1 VPKFAEIAKPLTSL
15 TRKDQPFTWGPSQ
28 QEAFKELKD
37 KLCTTPVL
45 AFPDFSLPFILTTD
59 ASKLAL
65 GAILSQVQNGE
76 ERPIAY
82 ASRQTNKAEQSYAA
96 TEAEMLAMVW
106 ATKHFRCYLHGRKF
120 VARTDNSALTYLRNF
135 ADQNSRLLR
144 WSIKLSELHF
154 TVEHRAGTKMAHV
167 DALSRH
173 VGTIAQGGTLE
184 KENVLHE
191 QGKDDFCRKQN
202 PGTYSSRKEYFL
214 DDDGVLY
221 RRRSRGNHQLVVP
234 ATLVLEIIRQNHDP
248 VYVAHPGTKRTH
260 DLIALHYWWPGMRKE
275 IEDYIRK
282 CDLCQKRKRTCEFT
296 APLGEVQEPTA
307 PFQVTALDITG
318 PYKTTPRGN
327 KYLLTFIDHFSKFTE
342 AFPIVDQTAETC
354 ARVYATQIVSRYGTG
369 AQLVTDQGSAFMSSF
384 FQETCKV
391 LGIRRTRTTS
401 YHPASNGMLERW
413 HKDLHTALS
422 HYVNAANTDWD
433 TIVPFFLMAHR
444 AQPHSSTG
452 YSPFFLLHGREMQL
466 PSNDT
471 LRARRV
477 QGSTDLD
484 RRIENL
490 KASLRRAYKEV
501 RKSNRKAHQ
510 NNKKF
515 YDRKAKERRFASR
528 RSCVFVHPCDETR
541 ADEKI

>member
-1 VPKFAEIAKPLTSL
+1 
-15 TRKDQPFTWGPSQ
+15 
-28 QEAFKELKD
+28 
-37 KLCTTPVL
+37 
-45 AFPDFSLPFILTTD
+45 
-59 ASKLAL
+59 
-65 GAILSQVQNGE
+65 
-76 ERPIAY
+76 
-82 ASRQTNKAEQSYAA
+82 
-96 TEAEMLAMVW
+96 
-106 ATKHFRCYLHGRKF
+106 
-120 VARTDNSALTYLRNF
+120 
-135 ADQNSRLLR
+135 
-144 WSIKLSELHF
+144 
-154 TVEHRAGTKMAHV
+154 
-167 DALSRH
+167 
-173 VGTIAQGGTLE
+173 
-184 KENVLHE
+184 
-191 QGKDDFCRKQN
+191 
-202 PGTYSSRKEYFL
+202 
-214 DDDGVLY
+214 
-221 RRRSRGNHQLVVP
+221 
-234 ATLVLEIIRQNHDP
+234 
-248 VYVAHPGTKRTH
+248 
-260 DLIALHYWWPGMRKE
+260 
-275 IEDYIRK
+275 
-282 CDLCQKRKRTCEFT
+282 
-296 APLGEVQEPTA
+296 
-307 PFQVTALDITG
+307 
-318 PYKTTPRGN
+318 
-327 KYLLTFIDHFSKFTE
+327 
-342 AFPIVDQTAETC
+342 
-354 ARVYATQIVSRYGTG
+354 
-369 AQLVTDQGSAFMSSF
+369 MSSF